1 MAPTEILA
9 NQQYENAIKTFSST
23 GISIEKLSSKT
34 DNKNKI
40 VKDLS
45 DGKINLIIGT
55 HSLFQKKIKFKK
67 LGLVV
72 IDEQH
77 KFGVKQRLLLAKKGG
92 RDCDVL
98 LMSATPIPRTMMMS
112 SYGDMDV
119 SKLTEKPH
127 DRKKIITLIKPE
139 KKIHEIIPLLKK
151 QIQFDKQIFWVCP
164 LIEESKRLK
173 FSSAT
178 KKFNNIKNI
187 FPNQVGLIHG
197 NLDEKDKRIVID
209 NFINKKI
216 KILVST
222 TVIEVGIDI
231 PNATTIIIEDANKFG
246 LSQLHQL
253 RGRVGR
259 GKNESMCILLYKQN
273 LSENA
278 KKRLKILKSTND
290 GFVIAEEDLKLRGH
304 GDLLGYQQSGLK
316 SFKYADPIHH
326 KDLFLLAENEI
337 KKCKPENILEF
348 KNLLKLYDK
357 VEIVTD
363 VV

>member
-1 MAPTEILA
+1 
-9 NQQYENAIKTFSST
+9 
-23 GISIEKLSSKT
+23 
-34 DNKNKI
+34 
-40 VKDLS
+40 
-45 DGKINLIIGT
+45 
-55 HSLFQKKIKFKK
+55 
-67 LGLVV
+67 
-72 IDEQH
+72 
-77 KFGVKQRLLLAKKGG
+77 
-92 RDCDVL
+92 
-98 LMSATPIPRTMMMS
+98 MMS

-119 SKLTEKPH
+119 SKLTEKPQ

-139 KKIHEIIPLLKK
+139 KKINEIIPLLKK
-151 QIQFDKQIFWVCP
+151 QIQLNNQIYWVCP
-164 LIEESKRLK
+164 LIEESKKLK
-173 FSSAT
+173 FSSVT
-178 KKFNNIKNI
+178 EKFKYIKKI

-197 NLDEKDKRIVID
+197 NLNEKEKKIVID

-231 PNATTIIIEDANKFG
+231 PNANTIIIEDANKFG

-278 KKRLKILKSTND
+278 KKRLRILKSTND

-326 KDLFLLAENEI
+326 KDLFSLAEDEI
-337 KKCKPENILEF
+337 KKCKPDNILEF